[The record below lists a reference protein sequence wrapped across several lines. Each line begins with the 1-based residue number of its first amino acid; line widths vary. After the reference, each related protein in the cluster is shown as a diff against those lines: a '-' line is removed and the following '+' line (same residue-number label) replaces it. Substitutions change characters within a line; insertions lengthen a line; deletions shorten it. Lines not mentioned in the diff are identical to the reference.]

1 MHPLKAM
8 LRRYF
13 DGLLDN
19 KAERAGIEKHLN
31 ECEFCREYCENYRN
45 LGVALDVPVESSPG
59 LDELADRLY
68 ESAFRSS
75 VIELSPISPPES
87 RLGYFLAADGE
98 PEKKKGIYSL
108 ATLASDDPEIILRL
122 MHDSNRELDY
132 IQLIS
137 EDPKFTSNVMI
148 EIPEIDREII
158 SDINGRAE
166 LESGLSGKISEMK
179 WQIRLPDA
187 DFTLSPVK
195 YDPDKT
201 EYETEQILETDRD
214 DKILIRFEGKTG
226 GKKISLKLIQIEGK
240 TEFGPVRVSVS
251 QNELSLVKKISN
263 PGQEI
268 SFDLTD
274 PEAELF
280 IRLFTDE

>member
-1 MHPLKAM
+1 MHPPKTD
-8 LRRYF
+8 LRRYI
-13 DGLLDN
+13 DGLLED
-19 KAERAGIEKHLN
+19 KANIAALEKHLD
-31 ECEFCREYCENYRN
+31 ECEFCRDYCDNYRE
-45 LGVALDVPVESSPG
+45 LISIEDTPTDSSAEF
-59 LDELADRLY
+59 DKLAGQLY
-68 ESAFRSS
+68 QNAFNRN
-75 VIELSPISPPES
+75 VIKLFPISFEEDRQGFS
-87 RLGYFLAADGE
+87 LAADGE

-251 QNELSLVKKISN
+251 QNELSLVQKISN